1 MNGFLQIQEEEIT
14 RFVATRQDQV
24 RDRVES
30 RMSTY
35 ELLGNMAE
43 LFFPVLAD
51 TVTVMLGG
59 EASASDS
66 EYLTIEEGGWAG
78 DDPPAGPGLQDDII
92 R

>member
-14 RFVATRQDQV
+14 RFVATRQDKV

-59 EASASDS
+59 ETSNPDS

-78 DDPPAGPGLQDDII
+78 DDPPAGPGPQDDII